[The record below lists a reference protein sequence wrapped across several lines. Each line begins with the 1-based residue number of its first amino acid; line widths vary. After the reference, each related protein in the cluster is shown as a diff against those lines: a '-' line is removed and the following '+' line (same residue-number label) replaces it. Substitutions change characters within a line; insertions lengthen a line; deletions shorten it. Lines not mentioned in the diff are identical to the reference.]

1 MNKKSKN
8 KDEIL
13 KYIVEEYVSSSKPV
27 GSVFLI
33 QKYNLSISSATVRNI
48 MAALEKEEMIEK
60 SHTSSGR
67 IPTYKGYKYYTKYL
81 TSSNEDKLSI
91 KIKDIFAKRRNSID
105 D

>member
-33 QKYNLSISSATVRNI
+33 QKYNLSISQCSCICRNKFWNI
-48 MAALEKEEMIEK
+48 YDN
-60 SHTSSGR
+60 
-67 IPTYKGYKYYTKYL
+67 P
-81 TSSNEDKLSI
+81 KLLGGE
-91 KIKDIFAKRRNSID
+91 
-105 D
+105 